1 MGKLSSP
8 AIGNPP
14 LSLKSPAKINW
25 FLKVLGLRDDGF
37 HEIRS
42 LMQKISLYDILT
54 FSPSDDL
61 TLQTDVPIPV
71 EKNLVYRAALLLKET
86 SGTDKGAFMTLK
98 KNIPAGAGLG
108 GGSGNAATA
117 LLGLNRLW
125 SLNLP
130 LTELCRISEQLGS
143 DVPFFLY
150 GAIAS
155 SGGRGEKITAC
166 AIKKSIHMLLVKPP
180 FPVSTAWVYGEYKNR
195 IQDTG
200 YREQKSGGGFKNFPA
215 SELPHFPTSAE
226 LTKKYSEADNIA
238 FIIRSIEKSEFGD
251 LQDILY
257 NDLESVT
264 IKRFPVVSGIKDRLK
279 EQGAVFSL
287 MSGSGPT
294 VFGIFRS
301 SKEAEKASK
310 AFKGCWTKAV
320 HTLKD

>member
-1 MGKLSSP
+1 MGKHSSP
-8 AIGNPP
+8 AIGNSP
-14 LSLKSPAKINW
+14 LTLKSPAKINW

-42 LMQKISLYDILT
+42 LMQKVSLYDILT
-54 FSPSDDL
+54 LSPSIDL
-61 TLQTDVPIPV
+61 TLQTDVPIPI
-71 EKNLVYRAALLLKET
+71 EKNLVYRAALLLKDT
-86 SGTDKGAFMTLK
+86 YGIDKGAFITLK
-98 KNIPAGAGLG
+98 KNIPAGTGLG
-108 GGSGNAATA
+108 GGSGNAATV

-130 LTELCRISEQLGS
+130 LTDLCRIAEQLGS

-155 SGGRGEKITAC
+155 SGGRGEKITAR
-166 AIKKSIHMLLVKPP
+166 AIKKSINMLLVKPP
-180 FPVSTAWVYGEYKNR
+180 FPVSTAWVYGELR
-195 IQDTG
+195 GRLQETED
-200 YREQKSGGGFKNFPA
+200 RRQK
-215 SELPHFPTSAE
+215 AE
-226 LTKKYSEADNIA
+226 LTKKDSEADNIA
-238 FIIRSIEKSEFGD
+238 FIIHSIEKSEFGE
-251 LQDILY
+251 LQDVLF

-264 IKRFPVVSGIKDRLK
+264 IKRFPVISEIKNSLK
-279 EQGAVFSL
+279 EQGAVFSM

-310 AFKGCWTKAV
+310 AFKGCWTRAV

>member
-1 MGKLSSP
+1 MGKHSFP
-8 AIGNPP
+8 AIGNSP

-42 LMQKISLYDILT
+42 LMQKVSLYDVLT
-54 FSPSDDL
+54 FSPSNDL
-61 TLQTDVPIPV
+61 TLQTDFPIPV
-71 EKNLVYRAALLLKET
+71 EKNLVYRAALLMRET
-86 SGTDKGAFMTLK
+86 CGTDKGALMTLK

-125 SLNLP
+125 ALNLP
-130 LTELCRISEQLGS
+130 LTDLCSIAEQLGS

-150 GAIAS
+150 GAVAS
-155 SGGRGEKITAC
+155 SGGRGEKITARVV
-166 AIKKSIHMLLVKPP
+166 KKSINMLLVKPP
-180 FPVSTAWVYGEYKNR
+180 FPVSTAWVYGELRSR
-195 IQDTG
+195 ILETKVMT
-200 YREQKSGGGFKNFPA
+200 QKSGDKLNNFPA
-215 SELPHFPTSAE
+215 SAE
-226 LTKKYSEADNIA
+226 LTKKDSEADNIA
-238 FIIRSIEKSEFGD
+238 FIIHSIEKSEFGD
-251 LQDILY
+251 LQDILF

-264 IKRFPVVSGIKDRLK
+264 TKRFPVISGIKDRLK
-279 EQGAVFSL
+279 EQGAVFSM

-301 SKEAEKASK
+301 SKETEKASK

-320 HTLKD
+320 YTLRD